1 MAKLT
6 TRYMGLELK
15 SPVIAGA
22 SNLVENPVNLKK
34 IEKAGA
40 GALVYKSLFEEQIQL
55 EDIRLFN
62 LLESY
67 NERNAEMTQ
76 VFSGTTYAGPEE
88 FLEKL
93 RHAKQN
99 LGIPVIGSL
108 NAVFEN
114 TWVKYARGIEETG
127 VDGLELNFFNVPFS
141 ADKTGAEIE
150 EEQIRIATKVV
161 QSVKIPVSVKLSSNY
176 SNLLNFIR
184 RLHKTGIK
192 GVVLFNTFFQPDVD
206 LDQMKHISPWNL
218 SNEKEYRLSLRYC
231 GLLYGERMGDVVA
244 SGGIMEGEDLTKLL
258 LAGAQAVQVV
268 STIYKNGIERIDEM
282 NSSLLAWM
290 KYHKY
295 SDIDDFRGELSRKK
309 TPNPMIYKRAQYID
323 MMLNSGKLIRNP
335 MI

>member
-1 MAKLT
+1 
-6 TRYMGLELK
+6 MGLELK

-93 RHAKQN
+93 RQAKQN

-114 TWVKYARGIEETG
+114 TWIKYAQGIEETG

-150 EEQIRIATKVV
+150 EEQIRIASQVV
-161 QSVKIPVSVKLSSNY
+161 HSVKIPVSVKLSSNY
-176 SNLLNFIR
+176 SNLLNFIG

-192 GVVLFNTFFQPDVD
+192 GIVLFNTFFQPDVD

-231 GLLYGERMGDVVA
+231 GLLYGEGMGDVIA

-258 LAGAQAVQVV
+258 LAGAQAIQVV